1 MSIFWNS
8 LMKLLIKTDINPA
21 NILLINDPHGNVAL
35 ENS

>member
-8 LMKLLIKTDINPA
+8 LMKLLIKTDRNLG
-21 NILLINDPHGNVAL
+21 NILLRNDPHGNVAL